1 MLKRQDGVVCRFLW
15 SGLFL
20 QFRRCWDDP
29 AAWTLG
35 REGSANSTLP
45 HEYFFSL
52 EWPAYFPF
60 LI

>member
-1 MLKRQDGVVCRFLW
+1 LW